1 MKLLTVRFSPASY
14 QFLSLTSKYLPNHP
28 VLENLQVE
36 VPPLMSEA
44 KLHVR
49 TKLQAGLQ
57 LCTQSCTANGGKQF
71 PGPNSGRNS
80 RIVFFVT
87 FSTQKKP

>member
-1 MKLLTVRFSPASY
+1 MKFLTVRFSPASY
-14 QFLSLTSKYLPNHP
+14 QFLSLMSKYFPNHH

-49 TKLQAGLQ
+49 TKLQTGLQ
-57 LCTQSCTANGGKQF
+57 FCTHSYCKREDSFLDRMVEEIFWN
-71 PGPNSGRNS
+71 
-80 RIVFFVT
+80 
-87 FSTQKKP
+87 